1 MSTFVTVGSALEP
14 FPRLLGEIARLARA
28 GCLPRPVIVQHG
40 NTPFQC
46 ADCVAKA
53 FVERAEFQDH
63 IRQAQLVIT
72 HGGLTLVHALHHG
85 KVPVV
90 MPRRGCYG
98 EHVDDHQVQFSQAR
112 AEAGE
117 VLLALEPVDLLD
129 AVRRALAI
137 QSSPER
143 QPRKP
148 AEPPLIGEIRSLL
161 NKLEHQR
168 ACKLT
173 PINQ

>member
-1 MSTFVTVGSALEP
+1 MSTFVTVGTALEP
-14 FPRLLGEIARLARA
+14 FSRLLDEVARLARA

-40 NTPFQC
+40 NTPFQS

-53 FVERAEFQDH
+53 FVDRAEFQDH
-63 IRQAQLVIT
+63 ICQAQLVIT
-72 HGGLTLVHALHHG
+72 HGGLTVLQALHHG

-98 EHVDDHQVQFSQAR
+98 EVVDDHQVQFSQAR

-117 VLLALEPVDLLD
+117 VLVALEPADLLD
-129 AVRRALAI
+129 AARRALAI

-143 QPRKP
+143 QLHNP
-148 AEPPLIGEIRSLL
+148 AEPPLIGEIREFL
-161 NKLEHQR
+161 NKLEQQR
-168 ACKLT
+168 AYKAHAH
-173 PINQ
+173 